1 MRQSELLGFNKLLK
15 TLDLEVNFNEK
26 FTKDQNWE
34 DVPFKDLK
42 VLNVSGLP
50 GKPEKSYRNFSTPP
64 NWFQILK
71 CVDEILVINN
81 DYHHK
86 WIGGFTN
93 GGRGTYY
100 VGTES

>member
-1 MRQSELLGFNKLLK
+1 MRQSELYAFNKLLK
-15 TLDLEVNFNEK
+15 TLVLEPKFNGE

-42 VLNVSGLP
+42 VLKVP
-50 GKPEKSYRNFSTPP
+50 CFGKPEKSYRNFSTPP

-71 CVDEILVINN
+71 CVDEILVIND

-93 GGRGTYY
+93 RGRGTYY

>member
-15 TLDLEVNFNEK
+15 TLDLEVTFNEK

-42 VLNVSGLP
+42 VLNVSCF

-100 VGTES
+100 VQTES